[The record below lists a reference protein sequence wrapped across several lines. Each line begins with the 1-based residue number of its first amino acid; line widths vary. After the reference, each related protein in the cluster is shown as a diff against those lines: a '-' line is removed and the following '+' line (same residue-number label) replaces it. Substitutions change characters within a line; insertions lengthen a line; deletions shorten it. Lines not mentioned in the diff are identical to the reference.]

1 MYTIYMNVQEIS
13 LKCMKRA
20 LLAIK
25 LAVFSIDGGLTVQW
39 VLELCLHNVFDV
51 VLLLF
56 FYDIDKEVIFLGAAA
71 PSLHLT
77 KLGDH
82 L

>member
-1 MYTIYMNVQEIS
+1 MVYLFTYTIYMNVQEIS
-13 LKCMKRA
+13 LKCLKGA

-25 LAVFSIDGGLTVQW
+25 
-39 VLELCLHNVFDV
+39 C
-51 VLLLF
+51 LLLF

-77 KLGDH
+77 KLGDN